1 MAKKPRKQNEVLGI
15 RLLRR
20 GRKVREFDLDGNFT
34 VGGLRTN
41 STVLHDDDP
50 NASDVHF
57 KEGPEG
63 KAILLFD
70 EDTSGKVA
78 TKDGETSLT
87 ILRSSGVLKRENKR
101 WAFTIEKGVTGTIE
115 TDGLTFEFGYRPA
128 SVTKPIIIP
137 KAGPAF
143 EEQVTV
149 FGGDEDTIR
158 FRKTLAVSCMIGI
171 GFFIWTQV
179 ANPVEREFKIEDIV
193 SRITKLDVPEVTIEG
208 IGEAETDVGTGTGTG
223 GGGGGGGGYGGGG
236 DGTAMPSTGVIAA
249 ITTIGPG
256 GGRSLADILG
266 GGGGTGD
273 LDTIATGIGGLKGA
287 GTGSGLGG
295 GLGLGGEGGTG
306 LGGSGEGIAG
316 LAGGGGGIGDGSGT
330 RLVKKNISVSA
341 SAPSSISGAG
351 AGSGGRSAADIS
363 GVIRRHLAG
372 IQNAYVSELKKN
384 PNLGG
389 GKIVVRFA
397 ISSDGGV
404 TSASIVSSTM
414 GAPSL
419 ESRVVSLIYGWRFPA
434 GASGEVT
441 VIYPFVFIAT
451 E

>member
-1 MAKKPRKQNEVLGI
+1 MAQKPHKGKDVLGI

-20 GRKVREFDLDGNFT
+20 GRSVREFDLYGTFT

-41 STVLHDDDP
+41 STVLHGDDP
-50 NASDVHF
+50 NASVVHF

-63 KAILLFD
+63 RAILLFG
-70 EDTSGKVA
+70 EKASGRVSTS
-78 TKDGETSLT
+78 DGETSLT
-87 ILRSSGVLKRENKR
+87 ILRSSGVLKRENNR
-101 WAFTIEKGVTGTIE
+101 WAFTVEKGVTGTIE

-128 SVTKPIIIP
+128 SVTKHVKIP

-143 EEQVTV
+143 EDKVTI

-158 FRKTLAVSCMIGI
+158 FRKTLAISCMIGI

-193 SRITKLDVPEVTIEG
+193 GRITKLEVPEITIEG
-208 IGEAETDVGTGTGTG
+208 IGEAETDVGAGEGA

-266 GGGGTGD
+266 GGGSGGD
-273 LDTIATGIGGLKGA
+273 LDRIASGIGGLKGA
-287 GTGSGLGG
+287 GTGGLGG

-330 RLVKKNISVSA
+330 RLVKKNVSVSA
-341 SAPSSISGAG
+341 AAPSSISGAG

-389 GKIVVRFA
+389 GKIVVQFT
-397 ISSDGGV
+397 ISPDGGV
-404 TSASIVSSTM
+404 TSAGIVSSSM

>member
-1 MAKKPRKQNEVLGI
+1 MVQKPHKGKDVLGI

-20 GRKVREFDLDGNFT
+20 GRSIREFDLDGTFT

-41 STVLHDDDP
+41 STVIHGNDP
-50 NASDVHF
+50 KASVVHF
-57 KEGPEG
+57 KEGPDG
-63 KAILLFD
+63 KAILLFG
-70 EDTSGKVA
+70 EKASGRVSTS
-78 TKDGETSLT
+78 DGETSLT
-87 ILRSSGVLKRENKR
+87 ILRSSGVLKRENNR
-101 WAFTIEKGVTGTIE
+101 WAFTVEKGVTGTIE

-128 SVTKPIIIP
+128 SVTKSVKIP

-143 EEQVTV
+143 EEKVTI

-158 FRKTLAVSCMIGI
+158 FRKTLAISCMIGI

-193 SRITKLDVPEVTIEG
+193 GRVTKLEVPEINIEG
-208 IGEAETDVGTGTGTG
+208 IGEAETDVGAGEGTG
-223 GGGGGGGGYGGGG
+223 GGGGGGGGSGGGG

-266 GGGGTGD
+266 GGGSGGD
-273 LDTIATGIGGLKGA
+273 LDRIASGIGGLKGA
-287 GTGSGLGG
+287 GTGGLGG
-295 GLGLGGEGGTG
+295 GLGMGGEGGTG

-330 RLVKKNISVSA
+330 RLVKKNVSVSA
-341 SAPSSISGAG
+341 AAPSSISGAG

-389 GKIVVRFA
+389 GKIVVQFT
-397 ISSDGGV
+397 ISPDGSV
-404 TSASIVSSTM
+404 TSAGIISSSM